1 MNSTNMET
9 LTQAEFDFREW
20 KYSAPSID
28 TEREEKCPETIGI
41 TTVYIF
47 TNIDLIIVGWLR
59 SP

>member
-28 TEREEKCPETIGI
+28 TEREEKCRPQESQQFISLPILT
-41 TTVYIF
+41 
-47 TNIDLIIVGWLR
+47 
-59 SP
+59 